1 MVLVPYMDVTFKEK
15 KYEFR
20 FFCSSLLFRSWERFL
35 LLGPLLIVISCF
47 FLAPR
52 SFYRFAARIIVECHC
67 LFVLLISFIF
77 LGDFTWSEDELWI
90 MRKWFQPEKKNKS
103 IHRIEIKPFWT
114 KLWNSDAYNSWT
126 PRYKNRSLTHVF
138 DHKIPFFSLLI
149 YLYKNVIEIILD
161 AIIENRWCSN
171 WLQTIAHPI

>member
-1 MVLVPYMDVTFKEK
+1 MNFAFFVRRFCFVRENDFYCLVH
-15 KYEFR
+15 
-20 FFCSSLLFRSWERFL
+20 CWLLFL
-35 LLGPLLIVISCF
+35 AF

-77 LGDFTWSEDELWI
+77 LDDFTWSEDELWI

>member
-1 MVLVPYMDVTFKEK
+1 MDVTFKEK

-47 FLAPR
+47 FFSSSLFLSLR
-52 SFYRFAARIIVECHC
+52 SKNYCWMP
-67 LFVLLISFIF
+67 LFVCFVNFFHISGRFYVVGGWTMNYEKMIP
-77 LGDFTWSEDELWI
+77 T
-90 MRKWFQPEKKNKS
+90 RKKNKS